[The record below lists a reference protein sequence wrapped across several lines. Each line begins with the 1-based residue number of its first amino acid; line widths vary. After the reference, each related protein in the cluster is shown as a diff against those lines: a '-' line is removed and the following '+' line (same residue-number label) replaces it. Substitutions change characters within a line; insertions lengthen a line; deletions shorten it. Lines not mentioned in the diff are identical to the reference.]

1 MRLASKLR
9 KNSRAIVR
17 SVYLRIPFLR
27 PMRIRYLGYKSKMRE
42 SFAAM
47 QSSSDNLLS
56 LQEMAQRRDDE
67 QAIRS
72 AMPAPPP
79 VVWPE
84 IDVSV
89 VTYNS
94 ARWVNAFVESL
105 RLQEFPLEK
114 IHLRFVDNGS
124 NDKTVENI
132 ENATADFRDK
142 LGSFELV
149 KQKNL
154 GFGSGHDRAI
164 QNSKSPFILV
174 TNIDLEFEKDSICRL
189 VRTAINDGE
198 KNIASWEARQA
209 PYEHPK
215 FYDPVTLETQWS
227 SHACILIRRSAYHEV
242 GGYDPEIFM
251 YAEDVELSFRFRS
264 FGYKLKYVP
273 SAVVS
278 HYTYKS
284 SNEIKPLQFAG
295 SILGNAYI
303 RQRYGNRR
311 DKLIGVSQ
319 YMLRFILPSPFA
331 GAKKLLLRNALK
343 FTRNLRHFS
352 RGKGPVQAHFPLR
365 GFDYEMRREGAF
377 HSVIPVTKDSTAEL
391 VTVIIRTYQGRS
403 MMLAQAIQS
412 VFNQTYSSIELV
424 VVEDGGK
431 TQAEVVAALKKH
443 APATLDI
450 QFVPIEKLG
459 RSAAGNAGLAT
470 ARGHFVMF
478 LDDDDLLFADHV
490 ETLIGALRN
499 EPEAAA
505 AYSLSMEVH
514 TDIAPDKSS
523 YTERFFN
530 IPNLFFQEWDYETLL
545 DHNFIPI
552 QSILFKRSLYVERGG
567 FDTNLDQLEDWN
579 LWLRYGFEN
588 RFLYVPKTTSLFRS
602 PADEKVRTARHAL
615 LHQNYVAAKKAAME
629 KCRQAN

>member
-1 MRLASKLR
+1 MQLAAKLR
-9 KNSRAIVR
+9 KNSRAILR
-17 SVYLRIPFLR
+17 SLYLRIPFLR
-27 PMRIRYLGYKSKMRE
+27 PLRIRYLGYKSKVRE
-42 SFAAM
+42 GFAVM
-47 QSSSDNLLS
+47 QSSSDNLVS
-56 LQEMAQRRDDE
+56 LQEMARRREDQE
-67 QAIRS
+67 AIRS

-94 ARWVNAFVESL
+94 AKWVNTFLESL
-105 RLQEFPLEK
+105 RFQDYPLGK
-114 IHLRFVDNGS
+114 INLRFVDNGS
-124 NDKTVENI
+124 NDETVHGLERAI
-132 ENATADFRDK
+132 ADFRDE
-142 LGSFELV
+142 LGSFELI
-149 KQKNL
+149 KQENV
-154 GFGSGHDRAI
+154 GFGAGHDRAI
-164 QNSKSPFILV
+164 QSSNSPFILV

-189 VRTAINDGE
+189 VRTAINDGKE
-198 KNIASWEARQA
+198 NIASWEARQV

-227 SHACILIRRSAYHEV
+227 SHACILIRRSAYQEV

-251 YAEDVELSFRFRS
+251 YGEDVELSFRFRS

-273 SAVVS
+273 SAIVS
-278 HYTYKS
+278 HYTYKAS
-284 SNEIKPLQFAG
+284 GEIKPLQFAG
-295 SILGNAYI
+295 SVLGNAYI
-303 RQRYGNRR
+303 RQRYGKRR
-311 DKLIGVSQ
+311 DRIIGVSQ
-319 YMLRFILPSPFA
+319 YMLRFILPSPFN
-331 GAKKLLLRNALK
+331 GAKKLLLQNAFK

-352 RGKGPVQAHFPLR
+352 RGKGPVQAYFPLR

-377 HSVIPVTKDSTAEL
+377 HPVAPSTKEGTVEL

-412 VFNQTYSSIELV
+412 VFNQTYSNIEIV
-424 VVEDGGK
+424 VVEDGGT
-431 TQAEVVAALKKH
+431 TQSELVSILKKH
-443 APATLDI
+443 APPTVDLRFI
-450 QFVPIEKLG
+450 PIEKLG

-470 ARGHFVMF
+470 ARGDLVMF

-490 ETLIGALRN
+490 ETLTCALRN

-514 TDIAPDKSS
+514 TDIAPDKCS

-530 IPNLFFQEWDYETLL
+530 TPNLFFQEWDYETLQ

-552 QSILFKRSLYVERGG
+552 QSILFKRSLYLERGG

-588 RFLYVPKTTSLFRS
+588 RFLYVPKTTSMFRS
-602 PADEKVRTARHAL
+602 PADEKIRTARHAL
-615 LHQNYVAAKKAAME
+615 LHENYITAKRAAME
-629 KCRQAN
+629 KFSRSE